1 MAVEI
6 TEIVKLIRKIRG
18 LHVSML
24 DNIPDVPTDRVTR
37 ARYVKQ
43 FSSFFIDTNKK
54 EKEKNSTIVEK

>member
-24 DNIPDVPTDRVTR
+24 DNIPDVSTNRVTR
-37 ARYVKQ
+37 VRYVKQ
-43 FSSFFIDTNKK
+43 FSSFFIRTNKK
-54 EKEKNSTIVEK
+54 EK